1 MDQLSGSSETLRM
14 GSSLDHL
21 IAKGYLY
28 GFGYEPAM
36 CLPGPRSGPLAPDFP
51 DQRLAWLVS
60 AWWPAPT
67 VLLGG
72 RGPRRASPG
81 RRAGRST
88 SSTNKAPQNA
98 AESPP
103 KPAAPPRR
111 EQRLTIPR
119 AGAGRNPPSPGPDLS
134 CLPSPQWLTRE
145 ISKKSQN
152 PLGGGH
158 AAAGT
163 TPTGNL
169 RPAREGLRIP
179 LTGSGR
185 CAAPTCRGAR
195 HAGAN
200 AFGVDGVSMP
210 PQGWGRPAASSPP
223 WRWLGHARRHGSGS
237 PAAVRHSSRRPAG
250 GFSLARRRTGSHKI
264 WWRSCRR

>member
-1 MDQLSGSSETLRM
+1 MWTNSAGLLKTLRM

-36 CLPGPRSGPLAPDFP
+36 CLPGPRSGPLAPDS
-51 DQRLAWLVS
+51 RTS
-60 AWWPAPT
+60 AWPGWCPPGGQPLLSSWADAARAALPPGAARAAQHPAPI
-67 VLLGG
+67 
-72 RGPRRASPG
+72 RPRRTRLNRRQSLRHRQGASSALPF
-81 RRAGRST
+81 
-88 SSTNKAPQNA
+88 
-98 AESPP
+98 
-103 KPAAPPRR
+103 
-111 EQRLTIPR
+111 PR
-119 AGAGRNPPSPGPDLS
+119 AGAGRSPPSPGPDLS
-134 CLPSPQWLTRE
+134 CLPSPQWLARE
-145 ISKKSQN
+145 ISKNPKN

-169 RPAREGLRIP
+169 RPAREGLCIP

-200 AFGVDGVSMP
+200 AFGVDRGIS
-210 PQGWGRPAASSPP
+210 AAA
-223 WRWLGHARRHGSGS
+223 RLG
-237 PAAVRHSSRRPAG
+237 
-250 GFSLARRRTGSHKI
+250 
-264 WWRSCRR
+264 